1 VDSTVVAADN
11 AGEQDVSTV
20 LCEVVSVS
28 DGMVMGARLT
38 AVSTLVAL
46 DANRE
51 LLASDVNPE
60 VADPRKGSP
69 EFIMSSGDDTGEGT
83 YIEHTELIYCSSCI
97 GNCCASELKDQLA
110 SGICKGWLDTETR
123 PVEPEDVTRDC
134 SPACR
139 SGDW

>member
-1 VDSTVVAADN
+1 MDSTVVAADN

-60 VADPRKGSP
+60 VADPRKDP
-69 EFIMSSGDDTGEGT
+69 QSSSCRAETT
-83 YIEHTELIYCSSCI
+83 LWKEHT
-97 GNCCASELKDQLA
+97 
-110 SGICKGWLDTETR
+110 
-123 PVEPEDVTRDC
+123 
-134 SPACR
+134 
-139 SGDW
+139 